1 MLYEDSSSA
10 RLVEARR
17 PLARRTPQLRLAC
30 GFGALLA
37 AVAISVGAAFATSA
51 AAAVPGVLYDG
62 TAQLNAG
69 QIPFPYQSMVPGH
82 VTVVKDPLGANF
94 NVMRL
99 AIADSDRPYS
109 GASNPRAD
117 METSAYYSNGS
128 DLYTSI
134 KFLEPAAFPVL
145 NSGFFQ
151 IAEVY
156 GPPHGGSPPVG
167 IDLFPGA
174 GGRPVVSLQRGAA
187 FGYDRPWTASS
198 SLDTNWHTIYLHT
211 HMAPDN
217 TGFVELWYDGA
228 QQRMTNGTT
237 RVNYPTLASG
247 VNWDGHTANV
257 LHVNQYRLAGA
268 YPGTIVTYQAAAKI
282 GTTLASVQDTT
293 TTTTTAP
300 PPPPPP
306 APTTTPTRSPAHPT
320 SPPSPLAARF
330 RAPASSTTG
339 HVVRFNAS
347 PSTGSPVKYVWTDRK
362 HTLGTGRLLRRRFRH
377 AGIKHITLTV
387 TDASGRVA
395 SVEHQLRVR
404 RRAHSRHVST
414 PRRRGSPPRHRR

>member
-1 MLYEDSSSA
+1 MPYEDSPSA

-17 PLARRTPQLRLAC
+17 PPARRTPQSRLAR
-30 GFGALLA
+30 GGGALLA

-69 QIPFPYQSMVPGH
+69 QIPFPYQSVVPGH
-82 VTVVKDPLGANF
+82 VSVVKDPLGGNF

-117 METSAYYSNGS
+117 FETAGFFSNGS

-217 TGFVELWYDGA
+217 TGFVELWYDGV

-282 GTTLASVQDTT
+282 GSTLASVQDD
-293 TTTTTAP
+293 TTAP
-300 PPPPPP
+300 PPAPSPPPP
-306 APTTTPTRSPAHPT
+306 ARATTPTTPPARPT
-320 SPPSPLAARF
+320 STTSRLAARF
-330 RAPASSTTG
+330 TAPSSSTTG

-347 PSTGSPVKYVWTDRK
+347 PSTGSPVRYVWTDRK

-387 TDASGRVA
+387 TDASGHAA
-395 SVEHQLRVR
+395 SVEHQIRVR
-404 RRAHSRHVST
+404 RRAHSRHVRT
-414 PRRRGSPPRHRR
+414 RRRHRSPPRHRR